1 MLSDDHLRNSLTTQ
15 GLAPNELLLRGPCER
30 IEYGRDDKENGAG
43 DQARRPFGKTD
54 KLDTTQDGVHGSA
67 HPVSCE
73 TADESVEF
81 GRSGTDSKQEGD
93 FNEEDDEG
101 GGTGPN

>member
-1 MLSDDHLRNSLTTQ
+1 MLSDNHLRNSLTTQ
-15 GLAPNELLLRGPCER
+15 GLASNELLLREPCEC
-30 IEYGRDDKENGAG
+30 IEYSRDDEEDGTG

-54 KLDTTQDGVHGSA
+54 KLNTTQDGVHASA
-67 HPVSCE
+67 HPISRE
-73 TADESVEF
+73 TADKSVEF

-101 GGTGPN
+101 GGTGLG